1 MKNIVKSLFDFQKFA
16 ANKNLAQMIE
26 KTQLK
31 YSKELSD
38 DDLLFVNAAGDAN
51 AVMRA
56 SRKTEGKKND

>member
-1 MKNIVKSLFDFQKFA
+1 MKNIVKNLFDFQKFA

-56 SRKTEGKKND
+56 SRKTEGKKYD